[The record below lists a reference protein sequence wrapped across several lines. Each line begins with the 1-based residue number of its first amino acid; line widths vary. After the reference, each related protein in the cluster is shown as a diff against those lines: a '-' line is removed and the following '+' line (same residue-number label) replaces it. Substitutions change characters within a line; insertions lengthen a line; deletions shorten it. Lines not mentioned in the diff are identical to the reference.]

1 MRKVSYAQTFVSSVN
16 CRGGWGQVDCS
27 SWVKEKEHKKAVIFL
42 QNVLFFFFCQWI
54 NEKKFQKQ
62 WNNWMENFSPFIH
75 VNFALSQWGNQ
86 FWHVELISIWWIFG
100 SQSEMQPLFIYFFLI

>member
-42 QNVLFFFFCQWI
+42 QNVFFFF
-54 NEKKFQKQ
+54 F
-62 WNNWMENFSPFIH
+62 
-75 VNFALSQWGNQ
+75 LSMNK
-86 FWHVELISIWWIFG
+86 
-100 SQSEMQPLFIYFFLI
+100 